1 MQKFASRRGDE
12 AGLAFNDELARELV
26 LLGLEAHAS
35 AKVTWCLNHQGT
47 DEVKRL
53 GDVDVLVI
61 SPDRT
66 RVWVIEAKDLKLCRT
81 LGETARR
88 LSEYQGKP
96 KSNGKP
102 DNLMKH
108 LTRVAYVRK
117 HAVDLQKRFGLAKI
131 PSVSGM
137 VVVGSP
143 QPMETIAIPGGKD
156 AVTIRKDDL
165 ASVQWNGG

>member
-1 MQKFASRRGDE
+1 MRR
-12 AGLAFNDELARELV
+12 RPPR
-26 LLGLEAHAS
+26 S
-35 AKVTWCLNHQGT
+35 TRT
-47 DEVKRL
+47 D
-53 GDVDVLVI
+53 
-61 SPDRT
+61 
-66 RVWVIEAKDLKLCRT
+66 T
-81 LGETARR
+81 LFPYTTLFRSR

-131 PSVSGM
+131 PSVAGM

-165 ASVQWNGG
+165 ANVQWNGG